1 MIRGVWYLNVDVN
14 GIKLSCHK
22 NMLDEDG
29 KVHPLYQ
36 TLTIGAFAKQIGVA
50 RATVNRKM
58 KSGELKPYI
67 SINGTKYFKL
77 SQALEYSNRQMG
89 HVIFSLDDLKH
100 LLHIDNKCIYQTFD
114 IHRDMQDL
122 FYVLF
127 FKDRLTVLDK
137 KHVDLILNTLKDM
150 FSFESDFDTPL
161 DFDAFIETVNI
172 KKDQDLQTH
181 LNEIRLILN
190 HSKSTIGKIMSHYLI
205 NSALTLDDKILHD
218 LLSILMQYLDMSIM
232 YKKLNNDTYM
242 RLVDFLSKDIQFI
255 IASHVGV
262 R

>member
-1 MIRGVWYLNVDVN
+1 MNVDVN
-14 GIKLSCHK
+14 GIGLSCHK

-58 KSGELKPYI
+58 KSGELQPYV
-67 SINGTKYFKL
+67 SINGYKYFKL

-89 HVIFSLDDLKH
+89 HVVFSLDDLKH

-114 IHRDMQDL
+114 IHRDMQEL
-122 FYVLF
+122 FHILF

-137 KHVDLILNTLKDM
+137 KHVDSILNTLKDT
-150 FSFESDFDTPL
+150 FSFESNFGFPLNFDR
-161 DFDAFIETVNI
+161 FIETVNI
-172 KKDQDLQTH
+172 KKDQDLQIH
-181 LNEIRLILN
+181 LDEIRLILN
-190 HSKSTIGKIMSHYLI
+190 HSKSTIGTIMSQYLI
-205 NSALTLDDKILHD
+205 NSTLTLDNKPLHD
-218 LLSILMQYLDMSIM
+218 LLSILIQYLDMSIT
-232 YKKLNNDTYM
+232 YKKLDNNIYM

-255 IASHVGV
+255 IASYVGV

>member
-1 MIRGVWYLNVDVN
+1 MNVDVN
-14 GIKLSCHK
+14 GIGLSCHK

-58 KSGELKPYI
+58 KSGELKPYM
-67 SINGTKYFKL
+67 SINGSKYFKL

-122 FYVLF
+122 FHILF
-127 FKDRLTVLDK
+127 FKDRLMVLDK
-137 KHVDLILNTLKDM
+137 KNVDLILNTLKDM
-150 FSFESDFDTPL
+150 FSFESDFDTPF
-161 DFDAFIETVNI
+161 DFDAFIETVDIEKN
-172 KKDQDLQTH
+172 QDMQTH

-190 HSKSTIGKIMSHYLI
+190 HSKSTIGMIMSQYLI
-205 NSALTLDDKILHD
+205 NSTLTLNDKPLHD
-218 LLSILMQYLDMSIM
+218 LLNILIQYLDMIIT
-232 YKKLNNDTYM
+232 YKKLDNNIYM
-242 RLVDFLSKDIQFI
+242 RLVDFLSKDIQYI
-255 IASHVGV
+255 IASYVGV